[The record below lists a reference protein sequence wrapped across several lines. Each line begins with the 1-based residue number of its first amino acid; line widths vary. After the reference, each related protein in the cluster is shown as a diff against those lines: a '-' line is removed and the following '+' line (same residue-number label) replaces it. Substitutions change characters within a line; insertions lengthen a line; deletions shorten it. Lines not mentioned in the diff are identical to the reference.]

1 MILVSPA
8 DAYLA
13 TLYNYGYEAPHDGM
27 HFLYFQISQEAGYA
41 SAFCTHLIGSL
52 SVSLRKPAR
61 QVKLVCT
68 EKGVLFVRCQ
78 ALMQP
83 SKQSVEEVKRVVSE
97 ARHKMQVAPQ
107 PGINGTF
114 NEEDFMDGDLVDDMH

>member
-1 MILVSPA
+1 
-8 DAYLA
+8 
-13 TLYNYGYEAPHDGM
+13 
-27 HFLYFQISQEAGYA
+27 
-41 SAFCTHLIGSL
+41 
-52 SVSLRKPAR
+52 
-61 QVKLVCT
+61 VC
-68 EKGVLFVRCQ
+68 LQ

-97 ARHKMQVAPQ
+97 ARHKMQATPQ

>member
-1 MILVSPA
+1 MLQ
-8 DAYLA
+8 DAHRVVLW
-13 TLYNYGYEAPHDGM
+13 LLGGW
-27 HFLYFQISQEAGYA
+27 ISDRDFPG
-41 SAFCTHLIGSL
+41 CG
-52 SVSLRKPAR
+52 
-61 QVKLVCT
+61 T
-68 EKGVLFVRCQ
+68 ELGCCCVAQ

-97 ARHKMQVAPQ
+97 ARHKVQAATQ